1 MDELEA
7 RTQQEL
13 SGIIAELTALTGL
26 PSRWSG
32 RVELVPN
39 AEFKGQK
46 RPICDIRID
55 AALAAKDERWSTL
68 IHEALHSISAG
79 YNSNDFRDFRGW
91 EEGVVEQLQRLF
103 RPMIFTRLG
112 VDLAAEIFYPA
123 EEAHPFN
130 RYIAAIEALRLSLL
144 KNAPFGRTQQEFYLD
159 LLAVPIRERPD
170 SIIHIA
176 FAMEQPQRGLFL
188 STFSRANSTLKLRT
202 L

>member
-13 SGIIAELTALTGL
+13 SDILAVLTELTGL

-32 RVELVPN
+32 RVEIMPN

-79 YNSNDFRDFRGW
+79 YNSSDFRDFRGW
-91 EEGVVEQLQRLF
+91 EEGVVEQMQRLF
-103 RPMIFTRLG
+103 RPVIFARLG
-112 VDLAAEIFYPA
+112 ITLAAEVFYPA

-130 RYIAAIEALRLSLL
+130 RYIAAIEALRLSLW
-144 KNAPFGRTQQEFYLD
+144 KNATLDRTQQDFYLD

-170 SIIHIA
+170 SMVHIA
-176 FAMEQPQRGLFL
+176 FAMEHPQRGLFL